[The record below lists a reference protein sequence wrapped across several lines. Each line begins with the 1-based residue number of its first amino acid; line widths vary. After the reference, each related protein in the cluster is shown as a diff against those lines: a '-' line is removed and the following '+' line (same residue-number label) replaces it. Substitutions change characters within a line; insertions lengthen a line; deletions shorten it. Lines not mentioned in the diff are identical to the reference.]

1 MKKDFEC
8 TDNFK
13 IKTQPQK
20 TAAGTQHILVFQQ
33 NGSGEKK

>member
-8 TDNFK
+8 IDNIK
-13 IKTQPQK
+13 IKTRHQK
-20 TAAGTQHILVFQQ
+20 PAAGTQKILVFQQ